1 MVVVLSVLAVLALV
15 LLGAG
20 GLYFA
25 GQIHS
30 DGLFADQ
37 QAEPQRHDL
46 VVDSY
51 SGGQVVLRRTGTRP
65 HPDPL
70 ATADT
75 YGLSWPG
82 GQGVLSGRP
91 ETTAGKASRALEV
104 VTGAPPRPGT
114 RAALQIDVW
123 TDPRTAYGA
132 EYRNVSYP
140 CAGGS
145 CPAWFVP
152 GTSSTWMVL
161 VHGKGGSR
169 AEPLRAIGP
178 ALQAGMPALDIG
190 YRNDP
195 GAPADPSHQYRYGVT
210 EWRDLEAAV
219 RYATDHGA
227 RDVVLFG
234 SSMGGSIVASFLE
247 HSGSA
252 SVVRGVVLDA
262 PALDFRAT
270 VEFGAAHRTLPVLG
284 TPVPGVLTG
293 TAEWIAGWRYDVDWA
308 AMDYLAGNWLHV
320 PALVFHGVDDAT
332 VPIATT
338 DEFAAAHR
346 DLVQEVRVRGADH
359 VESWNI
365 DPRAYV
371 SREAAF
377 LGCVTAVQPAPSCST
392 RG

>member
-1 MVVVLSVLAVLALV
+1 MVVVLTVLVVLAVV

-37 QAEPQRHDL
+37 KAEAQVYDL
-46 VVDSY
+46 VVVRY
-51 SGGQVVLRRTGTRP
+51 SAGRVVLRRAGD
-65 HPDPL
+65 HPDAL
-70 ATADT
+70 GIADT
-75 YGLSWPG
+75 YGLRWPG
-82 GQGVLSGRP
+82 GRGLLSGP
-91 ETTAGKASRALEV
+91 LEMTAGTASKALEV
-104 VTGAPPRPGT
+104 TTGSPPGPGT
-114 RAALQIDVW
+114 KAALDRDVW
-123 TDPRTAYGA
+123 TDPRAAYGV

-152 GTSSTWMVL
+152 GRSSTWIVL

-169 AEPLRAIGP
+169 TEPLRAMGP
-178 ALQAGMPALDIG
+178 ALQAGMPALDIT

-195 GAPADPSHQYRYGVT
+195 GAPADPSHQYGYGVT
-210 EWRDLEAAV
+210 EWHDLEAAV

-247 HSGSA
+247 HSAVA
-252 SVVRGVVLDA
+252 SVVRGVILDA

-270 VEFGAAHRTLPVLG
+270 VEFEAAHRTLPVLG
-284 TPVPGVLTG
+284 TPIPNVLTG

-308 AMDYLAGNWLHV
+308 AMDYLTGNWLHV
-320 PALVFHGVDDAT
+320 PALVVHGVDDAT
-332 VPIATT
+332 VPIASS
-338 DEFAAAHR
+338 DEFADAHR
-346 DLVQEVRVRGADH
+346 DLVQQVRVRGADH

-365 DPRAYV
+365 DPRGYTG
-371 SREAAF
+371 REAAF
-377 LGCVTAVQPAPSCST
+377 LGCVTAARPAPSCPT